1 MTAKVSKAVDVLTAA
16 IHEDYLTK
24 ERRLINKISSLEAK
38 LITAEKDTTKDK
50 VIENLHKKIKK
61 LTLLN
66 IKLMSTIKHKG
77 EVDEIR
83 V

>member
-1 MTAKVSKAVDVLTAA
+1 MTTKVSKAVDVLTAA
-16 IHEDYLTK
+16 IHEAYLTK

-77 EVDEIR
+77 EVDEIM